1 MQIFPRVKWYNQYA
15 GAVAEWLPL
24 WCMVA
29 VRCRGGSRESI
40 RSGGAGVR
48 IEDFYVSPQWRRKRE
63 LILRRDGYRCQ
74 ECRRYGRITQA
85 NTVHHIQHLED
96 RPDLALVSSNLVS
109 LCRACHAKAHPEK
122 GGARPGSGEGQMLR

>member
-1 MQIFPRVKWYNQYA
+1 VICTLFLCYNLYA
-15 GAVAEWLPL
+15 GAVPGNGRRSRVWVLRRRD
-24 WCMVA
+24 A
-29 VRCRGGSRESI
+29 VREHTTERRGRVQI
-40 RSGGAGVR
+40 DA
-48 IEDFYVSPQWRRKRE
+48 FYASPQWRRKRE

-85 NTVHHIQHLED
+85 TTVHHIQHLED

-122 GGARPGSGEGQMLR
+122 GGARPGSGEQVRR